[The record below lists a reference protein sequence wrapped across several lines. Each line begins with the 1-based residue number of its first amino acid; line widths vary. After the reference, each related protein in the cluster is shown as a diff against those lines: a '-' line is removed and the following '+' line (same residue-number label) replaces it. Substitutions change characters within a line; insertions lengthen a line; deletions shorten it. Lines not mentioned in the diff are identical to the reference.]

1 MKNSIRTAVIICFA
15 FLGALPL
22 RGQELSLEIPLWATP
37 PTENNGLTGPETKVG
52 SKGFTANVSYPVLKV
67 YRADAARN
75 TGTAVLIAPGGGYGA
90 LAMRQEGDPFA
101 AWLAGQGITGV
112 VLKYR
117 MPNGH
122 HRIPL
127 EDAKQGMRLI
137 REHAREWQIDT
148 ARIGV
153 MGFSAGGH
161 LAATLLTRYEATSRP
176 AFGILFYPVISFD
189 DRWAHRGSV
198 QNLLGADSTETMKTY
213 YSNELQVTPQTPPT
227 LLLLSNNDGTVKPR
241 NSIMFYKAL
250 RENRVLTALYIFP
263 SGGHGWGFRDTFAYH
278 EIMKT
283 LILQWIAELW
293 PEQASAPK

>member
-189 DRWAHRGSV
+189 AR
-198 QNLLGADSTETMKTY
+198 
-213 YSNELQVTPQTPPT
+213 
-227 LLLLSNNDGTVKPR
+227 
-241 NSIMFYKAL
+241 
-250 RENRVLTALYIFP
+250 
-263 SGGHGWGFRDTFAYH
+263 
-278 EIMKT
+278 
-283 LILQWIAELW
+283 
-293 PEQASAPK
+293 

>member
-153 MGFSAGGH
+153 MGF
-161 LAATLLTRYEATSRP
+161 
-176 AFGILFYPVISFD
+176 
-189 DRWAHRGSV
+189 
-198 QNLLGADSTETMKTY
+198 
-213 YSNELQVTPQTPPT
+213 
-227 LLLLSNNDGTVKPR
+227 
-241 NSIMFYKAL
+241 
-250 RENRVLTALYIFP
+250 
-263 SGGHGWGFRDTFAYH
+263 
-278 EIMKT
+278 
-283 LILQWIAELW
+283 
-293 PEQASAPK
+293 

>member
-189 DRWAHRGSV
+189 DRWALRG
-198 QNLLGADSTETMKTY
+198 
-213 YSNELQVTPQTPPT
+213 
-227 LLLLSNNDGTVKPR
+227 
-241 NSIMFYKAL
+241 
-250 RENRVLTALYIFP
+250 
-263 SGGHGWGFRDTFAYH
+263 
-278 EIMKT
+278 
-283 LILQWIAELW
+283 
-293 PEQASAPK
+293 

>member
-90 LAMRQEGDPFA
+90 LSMRQEGDPFA

-161 LAATLLTRYEATSRP
+161 LAAMASTIGSFKP
-176 AFGILFYPVISFD
+176 AFSVLFYPVITAVQGKRHQGSFI
-189 DRWAHRGSV
+189 
-198 QNLLGADSTETMKTY
+198 NLLSEQRTPEQDAAYSLESRVTAD
-213 YSNELQVTPQTPPT
+213 TPPAI
-227 LLLLSNNDGTVKPR
+227 LLLSDDDKTVPPV
-241 NSIMFYKAL
+241 NSTLYYNALKAHGI
-250 RENRVLTALYIFP
+250 EASMHIYP
-263 SGGHGWGFRDTFAYH
+263 SGGHGWGIRDSFRYKA
-278 EIMKT
+278 
-283 LILQWIAELW
+283 QWQDAVLDWLRRINE
-293 PEQASAPK
+293 